1 MLRIPLSL
9 RMNHEIICSCYCHR
23 PVQRR
28 GLRGAADAADLQPSG
43 KGLFAVNS
51 TLVSGPHEAVLFDA
65 QFSVKDGEKLVDMIK
80 KNGKPLS
87 RIVITS
93 GDPDFYFG
101 LEPLVKAF
109 PQAEVVATPEV
120 VKHIAATKAAKLAYW
135 GPQMKDG
142 APTQVYVPQ
151 ALKANSFTIDGEKV
165 TIMQPHDYAA
175 FVWIGRTKRSSAA
188 PAWLGHASLDRRHPD
203 AGQSTAV
210 AHYAGPDDCSAP
222 AAGDPGTLP
231 RHAAGG

>member
-1 MLRIPLSL
+1 
-9 RMNHEIICSCYCHR
+9 
-23 PVQRR
+23 
-28 GLRGAADAADLQPSG
+28 
-43 KGLFAVNS
+43 
-51 TLVSGPHEAVLFDA
+51 
-65 QFSVKDGEKLVDMIK
+65 MIK

-151 ALKANSFTIDGEKV
+151 ALEANSFTIDGEKV

-175 FVWIGRTKRSSAA
+175 FVWIRANKTILGGTGVAWGMHLWTA
-188 PAWLGHASLDRRHPD
+188 DTQTPASRQQWRNTLDQMIALHPQRVIR
-203 AGQSTAV
+203 AII
-210 AHYAGPDDCSAP
+210 SAP
-222 AAGDPGTLP
+222 RRRETARCALQKLISSSSS
-231 RHAAGG
+231 RR